1 MGQDGGKARRLNSF
15 LAACVC
21 KGYNMSSTVS
31 KNIIL
36 EQVSQIRSFINNPRK
51 HYELRQNKAMFSQ
64 LCSSFDIIEDTEE
77 AIIAYTTMEF
87 REDKSV
93 YYLCVYGLLQAIYV
107 QQDAVINLS
116 ESLGLPEKIN
126 TYPVLKDI
134 REARNDIVGHPTKR
148 DQRKGQPTS
157 YHHISRITLSQSGFQ
172 LISYFADGSS
182 PQFRNIDLQELITK
196 QREFISKI
204 LGSLITQLEAEGKAH
219 KARFRMEKLVD
230 IFPSTLGYNFE
241 KIFEGIH
248 RDDYAEFADLNLQQI
263 QEIAYNFREAVK
275 KRNMDFYESLQEEY
289 ELLEYA
295 RTHLNE
301 YYLARTNGEEA
312 KTEIPTVKIF
322 ADFLQ
327 RQLDTLRTYAQ
338 EIDQDYAQ

>member
-1 MGQDGGKARRLNSF
+1 
-15 LAACVC
+15 
-21 KGYNMSSTVS
+21 MSTTIS
-31 KNIIL
+31 KIIIL
-36 EQVSQIRSFINNPRK
+36 EQISQIRSFINNPRK
-51 HYELRQNKAMFSQ
+51 HYELRQNKALFSQ
-64 LCSSFDIIEDTEE
+64 LCSSLDVIEDTEE
-77 AIIAYTTMEF
+77 AIIAYATMEF

-116 ESLGLPEKIN
+116 ESLGLSEKIS

-182 PQFRNIDLQELITK
+182 PQFRNIDLPELIIK
-196 QREFISKI
+196 QRKFISKI
-204 LGSLITQLEAEGKAH
+204 LDSLITQLEVEEKAH
-219 KARFRMEKLVD
+219 KARFRMDKLVN
-230 IFPSTLGYNFE
+230 IFPGTLGYNFE
-241 KIFEGIH
+241 KIFEGIY
-248 RDDYAEFADLNLQQI
+248 RDDYAEFAVLNLQQV
-263 QEIAYNFREAVK
+263 QEIAYNFREAIK
-275 KRNMDFYESLQEEY
+275 LRNMDFYESLQEEY

-295 RTHLNE
+295 RAHLNE
-301 YYLARTNGEEA
+301 YYLAKTNGEESNIETPA
-312 KTEIPTVKIF
+312 AKIF

-327 RQLDTLRTYAQ
+327 RQLDTLKTYAQ
-338 EIDQDYAQ
+338 EIDEDYAQ